1 MSALPRPHHG
11 DSISRQA
18 FLEGV
23 AEHFPSLYHFVASC
37 YLNSPSLCLLTPDGV
52 DCIQSS
58 EGVQQGDPL
67 GPFLFSLA
75 LHPCLKMAA
84 EKCEQGFVVSYLD
97 DAIVAGP
104 KTDVLAA
111 YDCLQQ
117 EMKAIGLHIRPDK
130 CEALSMIPVPD
141 WSLPIP
147 FTTDGMQV
155 LGCPVGSDSF
165 VQRQCV
171 KYTQN
176 RLPFL
181 KKLRCMRNLQS
192 AMLLLRYCGVP
203 TITHLLRSAAPH
215 NVAEAAA
222 QHDLDILD
230 TFQSIIG
237 ISATVQQKS
246 QISLPISLGGFG
258 LLSAASASPCAFL
271 GSWASTLAF
280 LPERLPQFPSAPLD
294 INVTPPDLV
303 HHCLELLKKSF
314 SAISEVL
321 PSIEAL
327 PEKALKLQ
335 SRLTRCL
342 ADREFDNLI
351 TVSDQRSKARLRSA
365 ACSEAGASLDALPSS
380 RELSFTSAEFQT
392 ATLLR
397 LGGSIPM
404 LRQIRRCNCGA
415 EVDDLGYH
423 VITCAVGSGAT
434 RRNNAIQFGWLKMLQ
449 SVNYVCDLE
458 REHQLD
464 NSNKRPDIGVFNFND
479 GKKLLL
485 DVSIAHPQASTVL
498 PQSAKNA
505 GHAASERDNFKIKK
519 FREEANKLGY
529 LFEPLVMEVFGRWS
543 PIALRILRQV
553 AERPSID
560 FFNDKN
566 SFLAYWRRHMAV
578 CLQRENARII
588 LRKVKCI
595 VPHSPVCV
603 SVSSVDTSVRCFN
616 RD

>member
-1 MSALPRPHHG
+1 MLTSVGTAPPTKDTIQKLRAKHPPASVSVEAVPVSCPPLQISTTTLRSVLRSAPRGSSPGCDGWRFEHFRVLLQDDEAMELLARICNLFLAGMIPAEVALSFAGARLIALRKNQYDVRPIAVGSVFRRLVAKVACNVLKADMSAFFAPFQFRVATPGGTEHLTRLLQLTLAQHP
-11 DSISRQA
+11 DWIILKTDAKNAFNSISRQA

-97 DAIVAGP
+97 DAMVAGP
-104 KTDVLAA
+104 KTDILAA

-155 LGCPVGSDSF
+155 LGCPVGSDLF

-171 KYTQN
+171 KFTQN

-303 HHCLELLKKSF
+303 HHCLELLKKSC

-321 PSIEAL
+321 PLIEAL

-335 SRLTRCL
+335 SRLTRC
-342 ADREFDNLI
+342 
-351 TVSDQRSKARLRSA
+351 
-365 ACSEAGASLDALPSS
+365 
-380 RELSFTSAEFQT
+380 
-392 ATLLR
+392 
-397 LGGSIPM
+397 
-404 LRQIRRCNCGA
+404 
-415 EVDDLGYH
+415 
-423 VITCAVGSGAT
+423 
-434 RRNNAIQFGWLKMLQ
+434 
-449 SVNYVCDLE
+449 
-458 REHQLD
+458 
-464 NSNKRPDIGVFNFND
+464 
-479 GKKLLL
+479 
-485 DVSIAHPQASTVL
+485 
-498 PQSAKNA
+498 
-505 GHAASERDNFKIKK
+505 
-519 FREEANKLGY
+519 
-529 LFEPLVMEVFGRWS
+529 
-543 PIALRILRQV
+543 
-553 AERPSID
+553 
-560 FFNDKN
+560 
-566 SFLAYWRRHMAV
+566 
-578 CLQRENARII
+578 
-588 LRKVKCI
+588 
-595 VPHSPVCV
+595 
-603 SVSSVDTSVRCFN
+603 
-616 RD
+616 